1 MASVPEGRAG
11 PAVGRRAALDLPPAR
26 TRWRWPRA
34 LLANPKAMVGLG
46 ILLAVVFCAVA
57 APWLAP
63 ADPNAQVLDDRLLE
77 PLAVGRNGVLH
88 LLGTD
93 HLGRDVLS
101 RVLYGSR
108 VSLLVGLAAVLLAG
122 TVGISLGLVAGYRGG
137 RVDDAVMRL
146 ADMQLA
152 LPFILAA
159 TFIAAVLGPGLQN
172 TILVLGINSWVAYAR
187 VVRVG
192 TLSVREKE
200 YVLAARALGQR
211 DLPIAWRHVLPNVS
225 SPIIVI
231 ATFAVAQTMLA
242 EAALTFLGLGTP
254 VAIPSWGGM
263 LSEARNYM
271 TIAWWDAAFPGL
283 AITIT
288 VIGINLLGDWL
299 RDYLDPK
306 NRDLV

>member
-1 MASVPEGRAG
+1 MASVPERLAG
-11 PAVGRRAALDLPPAR
+11 PSVRRDTLDAPPR
-26 TRWRWPRA
+26 VRDGLRWPRA
-34 LLANPKAMVGLG
+34 LASNPKAVVGVL
-46 ILLAVVFCAVA
+46 ILLAVVVCAVA

-63 ADPNAQVLDDRLLE
+63 ADPNTQVLDDRLLE
-77 PLAVGRNGVLH
+77 PLAVGRNGVSH

-101 RVLYGSR
+101 RVLFGSR
-108 VSLLVGLAAVLLAG
+108 VSLLVGLAAVTLAG
-122 TVGISLGLVAGYRGG
+122 TVGISLGLAAGYNGG

-152 LPFILAA
+152 LPFILVAS
-159 TFIAAVLGPGLQN
+159 FVAAVLGPGLQN
-172 TILVLGINSWVAYAR
+172 TILVLGIIGWVAYAR

-192 TLSVREKE
+192 TLAVREKE

-211 DLPIAWRHVLPNVS
+211 GLQIAWRHVLPNVS

-271 TIAWWDAAFPGL
+271 TIAWWTAAFPGL